1 MRPKLLDKA
10 SHLSLPVMEYFYFS
24 DPFPS
29 SSLDAV
35 EMKDLFYPVAQS
47 MGIEVYAPED
57 GFISFFNS
65 PYYSHMNALAVDIYP
80 NPSGTASCAPSP
92 VEGTITDVYK
102 FKAPQQRY
110 FKTPEEEQLILISP
124 TAKPELWVRILHV
137 DCQLEI
143 GEQVAVGDSLGVL
156 ERSGFFNFWTSRHMH
171 VEIRGQKEPLRA
183 KGAFPMRSINP
194 KSEFE
199 GSLQDEKPVL
209 EIKASGGDYF
219 LADYCRGFIRWGGFW
234 GLGCMVNHQL
244 GILDCGLPHYDYG
257 GVHLKDPS
265 SINVGDPV
273 RLWGMNIGSV
283 TRVCENFALFRSRPL
298 KVRVNGASF
307 RGLSLY
313 LWLKDSKTVKLIPE
327 KPATHAKAEWS
338 SHIKTEIR
346 LI

>member
-1 MRPKLLDKA
+1 
-10 SHLSLPVMEYFYFS
+10 
-24 DPFPS
+24 
-29 SSLDAV
+29 
-35 EMKDLFYPVAQS
+35 

-57 GFISFFNS
+57 SFISFFNS

-80 NPSGTASCAPSP
+80 NPSGTASYAPSP
-92 VEGTITDVYK
+92 VEGTITDIYK

-110 FKTPEEEQLILISP
+110 FKTPEAEQLILISP
-124 TAKPELWVRILHV
+124 TVKPELRVRILHV
-137 DCQLEI
+137 NCQLEI
-143 GEQVAVGDSLGVL
+143 GAQVAVGESLGIL
-156 ERSGFFNFWTSRHMH
+156 ERSGFFNFWTSMHLH
-171 VEIRGQKEPLRA
+171 VEVRGQEEPLRA
-183 KGAFPMRSINP
+183 KGAFPIRPMNSG
-194 KSEFE
+194 SEVE

-219 LADYCRGFIRWGGFW
+219 LADYRKGFIRWGSLW
-234 GLGCMVNHQL
+234 GLGCMVNNQL

-265 SINVGDPV
+265 SINVGDSV
-273 RLWGMNIGSV
+273 RLWGTNIGSV

-313 LWLKDSKTVKLIPE
+313 LWLKESKTMKLIPE
-327 KPATHAKAEWS
+327 KPAPHAKAELPS
-338 SHIKTEIR
+338 RAKTEIR